1 MQKAKRLGDILVE
14 SKAITQEQL
23 MSALQKQKTMD
34 KKLGEILVLEGILK
48 EEQILKVLEVQLR
61 IPYVSLSNFSID
73 KHAANMISEQV
84 AKKYN
89 VIPLKVNRGR
99 LLLAMSDPL
108 DIFAIDDVKLLS
120 GLEISVAISS
130 SEEIKR
136 AINKT
141 YDSTKDAERA
151 VEEFKE
157 EMVDLNAIEGIT
169 EDADVAN
176 APMVRLVNSIIT
188 QAVNMKASDIHIEPF
203 DKIVRIRFRIDGD
216 LKEIMSPS
224 KVTHSAIVTRI
235 KILGAMD
242 IAERRIPQDGRVETS
257 VDGKLVDLRISI
269 LPSVYGEKIV
279 IRLLYRDSIML
290 TKEQLGFT
298 PYNLE
303 LFHKIIQAPEGIIL
317 VTGPTGSG
325 KSTTLY
331 TVLRELNDI
340 KKNII
345 TVEDPVEYRLDG
357 VTQVQVNQKAGLT
370 FAAGLRSILRQDPDI
385 VMIGEI
391 RDNETVEIATRASIT
406 GHLVLSTLHTNDT
419 ASSISRLEDMGIEPF
434 MVSTSVVGIIAQRL
448 VKRICPKC
456 KQEYIST
463 PDEMSAMKLSKPI
476 KLYKGKGCNNCN
488 GTGFSG
494 RIAIHE
500 ILVMDREIKS
510 MVNRRVSIDEIK
522 QRCIDKGMKTLNQTA
537 TELVLSGI
545 TSVSE
550 MLKVTYSID

>member
-157 EMVDLNAIEGIT
+157 EMVDLNAIEEIT

-370 FAAGLRSILRQDPDI
+370 FAAGLRSI
-385 VMIGEI
+385 GEI

-545 TSVSE
+545 TSISE